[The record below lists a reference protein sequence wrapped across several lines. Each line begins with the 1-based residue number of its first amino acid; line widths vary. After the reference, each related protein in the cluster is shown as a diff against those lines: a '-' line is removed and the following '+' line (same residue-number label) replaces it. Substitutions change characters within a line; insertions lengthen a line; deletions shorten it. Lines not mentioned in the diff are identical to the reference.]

1 MLLVST
7 GMKLPVHSR
16 LVIAGVSKRFG
27 GVTAIQDVFLDTQDL
42 GVVGIIGPNGAG
54 KTTMFN
60 LITGFAAVDAGSIT
74 LDCRDITNMA
84 PDAIARSG
92 VRRTF
97 QNIRLFKGLPVVDNV
112 ATGGFHRRDLSLRSL
127 RQRAIEVLHEVGYGA
142 RVDASPGEL
151 PYAFQRRVEIARA
164 VMGEPRVLLLDEPA
178 AGMHERER
186 SDLAVLIRHL
196 HAMGIVVILIEHDM
210 ALISQVCDTVVVL
223 DFGKVIASGSA
234 ADIRNDPAVVAA
246 YLGAE

>member
-1 MLLVST
+1 
-7 GMKLPVHSR
+7 MKLPMHSR
-16 LVIAGVSKRFG
+16 LVITGVSKRFG
-27 GVTAIQDVFLDTQDL
+27 GLTAIQDVSLDTHDL

-74 LDCRDITNMA
+74 LDGRDITNMA

-127 RQRAIEVLHEVGYGA
+127 RQRAIEVLHEVGYDA
-142 RVDASPGEL
+142 RVDAPPGEL

-164 VMGEPRVLLLDEPA
+164 MMGEPRVLLLDEPA

-196 HAMGIVVILIEHDM
+196 HSMGIVVILIEHDM

-234 ADIRNDPAVVAA
+234 ATIRNDPSVIAA